1 MLNFKKIIIIGNPFA
16 KRELGE
22 PMIKKLFIRSL
33 QTKILVLVIALT
45 LSIILF
51 LSSIFAYMD
60 SQIIMENSRKIGLQT
75 AKTISFMPSVQA
87 AFETANP
94 SLSLQQSAM
103 RIQDQVDANFIVIE
117 DRTGRI
123 HTHPDI
129 GQIGKINPI
138 NDNYKA
144 IVFGGYYTL
153 DSDEH
158 VGKAIVGK
166 APIINEDKQIIG
178 VVTVGFLYEEILLN
192 IMNRIKKILYF
203 ALGAILIGV
212 LSSIILARNIRK
224 DTLGLEPRQ
233 IASLYRDQDAILS
246 SINDGLIA
254 IDTSNK
260 ITLINQTAKML
271 LDITGDYVNKPIHY
285 AIPNLSVVEL
295 IKNKWT
301 NSTLEM
307 VVNNRDIILTI
318 VSIREGNKEVGT
330 VITFR
335 DKTEMKEMINTLSE
349 VKKYSEDLR
358 AQAHEFTNKLYVISG
373 LLQLGY
379 PEQAIEMIQNEIDI
393 TENNNRLV
401 FEQIKDPKVQ
411 SIILGKIGKASEK
424 KIAFQVDENSSLEIL
439 PEHIETGQ
447 LTTIIGNLIDNALEE
462 VGKQKGEKCV
472 SFFALDLGQ
481 DIIFEVTDN
490 GSGIQDEGI
499 DHIFKLGFSTKQKDG
514 RGYGLANVSEVVH
527 DLGGTI
533 EVDSGENGT
542 TFTVY
547 IPKSN
552 GGKGEL
558 T

>member
-1 MLNFKKIIIIGNPFA
+1 MII
-16 KRELGE
+16 
-22 PMIKKLFIRSL
+22 KLFNRSL
-33 QTKILVLVIALT
+33 QTKILVLVIAMI
-45 LSIILF
+45 LSITLI

-60 SQIIMENSRKIGLQT
+60 AQIIMENSRKIGLQT
-75 AKTISFMPSVQA
+75 AKTISYMQSVQDA
-87 AFETANP
+87 IDTANP
-94 SLSLQQSAM
+94 SLTLQPTAM

-117 DRTGRI
+117 DRNGKI
-123 HTHPDI
+123 LTHPDTN
-129 GQIGKINPI
+129 QIGKVNPI

-144 IVFGGYYTL
+144 IVFGGYYVIQ
-153 DSDEH
+153 SDEH
-158 VGKAIVGK
+158 VGNAIVGK
-166 APIINEDKQIIG
+166 APIINDNKQIIG
-178 VVTVGFLYEEILLN
+178 VVTVGFLYEEIMLS
-192 IMNRIKKILYF
+192 IVNRIKMILYF
-203 ALGAILIGV
+203 ALGAILIGIIA
-212 LSSIILARNIRK
+212 SIFLARNIRK

-246 SINDGLIA
+246 SINEGLIA

-271 LDITGDYVNKPIHY
+271 LDITGDYVNQPIHY

-295 IKNKWT
+295 IKNKSA
-301 NSTLEM
+301 NPIVEL
-307 VVNNRDIILTI
+307 VVNSRDIILTM
-318 VSIREGNKEVGT
+318 VSIKEGNKEVGT

-335 DKTEMKEMINTLSE
+335 DKTEMKTMINTLSE
-349 VKKYSEDLR
+349 VKRYSEDLR
-358 AQAHEFTNKLYVISG
+358 AQAHEFTNKLYAISG

-379 PEQAIEMIQNEIDI
+379 SDEAIEMIQNEMDV

-411 SIILGKIGKASEK
+411 GIILGKIGKASEK
-424 KIAFQVDENSSLEIL
+424 KISFQIDENSSLEIL

-462 VGKQKGEKCV
+462 VGKQKGEKQV

-490 GSGIQDEGI
+490 GSGINYKNI
-499 DHIFKLGFSTKQKDG
+499 NLIFKKGFSTKQKDG

-533 EVDSGENGT
+533 EVNSGENGT

-547 IPKSN
+547 IPKIDR
-552 GGKGEL
+552 GEEISHDKCINR
-558 T
+558 

>member
-1 MLNFKKIIIIGNPFA
+1 MKKNIFK
-16 KRELGE
+16 
-22 PMIKKLFIRSL
+22 RSL
-33 QTKILVLVIALT
+33 QTKILVLVIALI

-60 SQIIMENSRKIGLQT
+60 SQIIMENSRKIGSQT

-87 AFETANP
+87 AFEEEDP
-94 SLSLQQSAM
+94 SLTLQPTAM

-117 DRTGRI
+117 DRNGRI
-123 HTHPDI
+123 LTHPDTD
-129 GQIGKINPI
+129 QIGKINPI

-144 IVFGGYYTL
+144 IVFAGYYTL
-153 DSDEH
+153 HSDEH

-166 APIINEDKQIIG
+166 APIINENKQIIG
-178 VVTVGFLYEEILLN
+178 VVTVGFLYEEIVLS

-203 ALGAILIGV
+203 ALGAILVGV
-212 LSSIILARNIRK
+212 IASIILARNIRK

-246 SINDGLIA
+246 SINEGLIA
-254 IDTSNK
+254 VDTANK

-271 LDITGDYVNKPIHY
+271 LDLTGDYVNKPIHY
-285 AIPNLSVVEL
+285 AIPNLSVVNL

-301 NSTLEM
+301 NSTLEL

-318 VSIREGNKEVGT
+318 VFIKDGDKEVGT

-335 DKTEMKEMINTLSE
+335 DKTEMKKMINTLSE

-358 AQAHEFTNKLYVISG
+358 AQAHEFTNKLYAISG

-379 PEQAIEMIQNEIDI
+379 SEEAIEMIQNEIDI

-411 SIILGKIGKASEK
+411 GVILGKIGKASEK
-424 KIAFQVDENSSLEIL
+424 KIAFQIDENSSLEIL

-462 VGKQKGEKCV
+462 VGKLKGEKNV

-490 GSGIQDEGI
+490 GSGIPDEDI
-499 DHIFKLGFSTKQKDG
+499 DRIFKKGFSTKQKDG
-514 RGYGLANVSEVVH
+514 RGYGLANVSEAVD

-533 EVDSGENGT
+533 EVDSGEHGT

-547 IPKSN
+547 IPKSI
-552 GGKGEL
+552 
-558 T
+558 

>member
-1 MLNFKKIIIIGNPFA
+1 MKKN
-16 KRELGE
+16 
-22 PMIKKLFIRSL
+22 LFQQSI
-33 QTKILVLVIALT
+33 QTKILVLVIALI

-60 SQIIMENSRKIGLQT
+60 AQIIMENSRKVGSQT

-87 AFETANP
+87 AFEEENP
-94 SLSLQQSAM
+94 SLTLQPTAM
-103 RIQDQVDANFIVIE
+103 RIQEQVDANFIVIE
-117 DRTGRI
+117 DRNGRI
-123 HTHPDI
+123 LSHPDTDR
-129 GQIGKINPI
+129 IGKINPI

-144 IVFGGYYTL
+144 IVFAGYYTL
-153 DSDEH
+153 HSDEH
-158 VGKAIVGK
+158 VGNAIVGK
-166 APIINEDKQIIG
+166 APIINESKQVIG
-178 VVTVGFLYEEILLN
+178 VVTVGFLYEEIVLS

-203 ALGAILIGV
+203 ALGSILVGV
-212 LSSIILARNIRK
+212 VASIILARNIRK

-246 SINDGLIA
+246 SINEGLIA
-254 IDTSNK
+254 VDRSNK

-271 LDITGDYVNKPIHY
+271 LELKGDYVNKPIHY
-285 AIPNLSVVEL
+285 AIPNLSVVNL

-301 NSTLEM
+301 NSTLELI
-307 VVNNRDIILTI
+307 VNDRDIILNI
-318 VSIREGNKEVGT
+318 VSIKDGDKDAGT

-335 DKTEMKEMINTLSE
+335 DKTEMKIMINRLSE

-379 PEQAIEMIQNEIDI
+379 SDEAIEMIQNEIDI

-411 SIILGKIGKASEK
+411 GIILGKIGKASEK
-424 KIAFQVDENSSLEIL
+424 KIAFQIDENSSLEIL

-462 VGKQKGEKCV
+462 VGKQKGEKHV

-490 GSGIQDEGI
+490 GSGIPDEEI
-499 DHIFKLGFSTKQKDG
+499 DHIFKKGFSTKQKDG
-514 RGYGLANVSEVVH
+514 RGYGLANVSEAVD

-533 EVDSGENGT
+533 EVDSGERGT

-547 IPKSN
+547 IPKSI
-552 GGKGEL
+552 
-558 T
+558 